1 MRSRLVLIFYLLIIN
16 ATLNGQSLLDQL
28 NAENSKQPDT
38 IFTQATFKSTR
49 IINGQSVETS
59 GKKELNVII
68 SHRFGNIN
76 TGVHQFYGLDQ
87 SSIRIGLEYGLTN
100 RIDIG
105 IGRSRELELVDS
117 YIKLKLLRQS
127 TGAYEMPV
135 SLTFYSSMNITA
147 QLWTHPTLYYSFF
160 DRFSYV
166 HELLIARKISET
178 LSMQLVPGL
187 VHRNLTETVKDK
199 NILPYV
205 GFAGRYKILN
215 RISISTEYY
224 WVYPGRTR
232 VKIYN
237 PLSFGIDIE
246 TGGHVFQLH
255 FSNSRGMNER
265 IMIPENHNS
274 WRNSDFGF
282 GFNIIRN
289 FNLKRN

>member
-1 MRSRLVLIFYLLIIN
+1 MQSQIFIFFILFIFN
-16 ATLNGQSLLDQL
+16 VSLNSQSLLDEL

-38 IFTQATFKSTR
+38 IFTEATFKSTR
-49 IINGQSVETS
+49 IINGQSVETL
-59 GKKELNVII
+59 GKKGMNLII

-76 TGVHQFYGLDQ
+76 SGGHQFYGLDQ
-87 SSIRIGLEYGLTN
+87 SSIRLGLEYGLTN

-127 TGAYEMPV
+127 SGALVMPV
-135 SLTFYSSMNITA
+135 SLTWYSSMTLTA
-147 QLWTHPTLYYSFF
+147 QKWVHPTLYYSFI
-160 DRFSYV
+160 DRFSYI
-166 HELLIARKISET
+166 HELIVARKFNEK

-187 VHRNLTETVKDK
+187 IHMNLTETAKDK

-215 RISISTEYY
+215 RISLSAEYY
-224 WVYPGRTR
+224 WVYPGFTKA
-232 VKIYN
+232 KIYD
-237 PLSFGIDIE
+237 PFSFGVDIE

-274 WRNSDFGF
+274 WKKGDFGF
-282 GFNIIRN
+282 GFNIIRH

>member
-1 MRSRLVLIFYLLIIN
+1 MYSRVAFIFFLLRITV
-16 ATLNGQSLLDQL
+16 ALHSQSLLDEL

-38 IFTQATFKSTR
+38 IFTEATFKSTR
-49 IINGQSVETS
+49 IINGQSVETL
-59 GKKELNVII
+59 GKKGLNLVI

-76 TGVHQFYGLDQ
+76 SGVHQFYGLDQ
-87 SSIRIGLEYGLTN
+87 SSIRLGLEYGLTN

-117 YIKLKLLRQS
+117 YIKFKLLRQS
-127 TGAYEMPV
+127 SGAYIMPI
-135 SLTFYSSMNITA
+135 SITLYSSMTITA
-147 QLWTHPTLYYSFF
+147 QKWIDPTLYYSFF
-160 DRFSYV
+160 DRFSYI
-166 HELLIARKISET
+166 HELIIARKFSEKFS
-178 LSMQLVPGL
+178 LQLVPGL
-187 VHRNLTETVKDK
+187 VHRNLTQTVKDK
-199 NILPYV
+199 NILPYI

-215 RISISTEYY
+215 RILLSTEYY
-224 WVYPGRTR
+224 WVYPGLTN

-237 PLSFGIDIE
+237 SLSFGVDIE

-274 WRNSDFGF
+274 WKNGDFGF
-282 GFNIIRN
+282 GFNIIRH